1 MNPGKSGKLSL
12 CSYFLNSRVGSFSYF
27 FFDKPPSFTFDYCKR
42 TIPKQ
47 QPYTHTHAR
56 THAHTHTH
64 THTHISIILPLLDL
78 VRLPSLFSPYNQG
91 GDYFP
96 KFFRN
101 LTQVVQI
108 YCWVETFGKIVIC
121 TSQCTYSFCK
131 CQKIKMADIQAKRPQ
146 GQKSKFQKPNKL
158 YTIRSRNL
166 C

>member
-12 CSYFLNSRVGSFSYF
+12 CSYFLNCRVGSCSYF
-27 FFDKPPSFTFDYCKR
+27 FFFFFFFFFLINLLHLHLIIARERSQNNSHTHKN
-42 TIPKQ
+42 
-47 QPYTHTHAR
+47 THTN
-56 THAHTHTH
+56 
-64 THTHISIILPLLDL
+64 THISIILPLLHL

-91 GDYFP
+91 GDYSP

-131 CQKIKMADIQAKRPQ
+131 CQKIRMADI
-146 GQKSKFQKPNKL
+146 
-158 YTIRSRNL
+158 
-166 C
+166 